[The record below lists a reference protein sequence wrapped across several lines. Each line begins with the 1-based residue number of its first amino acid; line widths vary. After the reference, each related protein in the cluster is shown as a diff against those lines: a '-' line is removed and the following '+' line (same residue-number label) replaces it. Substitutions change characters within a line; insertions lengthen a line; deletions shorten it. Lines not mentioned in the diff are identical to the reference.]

1 MMKKKKS
8 LNKNNLMRKN
18 RKKNLI
24 LLNKRRNKE
33 KEKESPQRMALNQF
47 KKQSKFQSQ
56 TKTKRRQTRATV
68 SPRIKIKRRVIP
80 NKPKNNRKSK
90 FRPQNIKNSDIYL
103 LYVQNSAKMKKSLY
117 YLCNRKQL

>member
-1 MMKKKKS
+1 
-8 LNKNNLMRKN
+8 MRKN

-33 KEKESPQRMALNQF
+33 KEKESPQRMVLNQF

-80 NKPKNNRKSK
+80 NRPKNNRKSK